1 MCGARSCV
9 CGVLLVASGV
19 CEVRVCVCVCVYEGY
34 MVSLATGWGE
44 GQEAAATWLWWAGKE
59 NIPGL

>member
-1 MCGARSCV
+1 MYGVRSRV
-9 CGVLLVASGV
+9 CGGVLVASGV
-19 CEVRVCVCVCVYEGY
+19 CEVRVCVYEGY
-34 MVSLATGWGE
+34 VVSLATGWGE